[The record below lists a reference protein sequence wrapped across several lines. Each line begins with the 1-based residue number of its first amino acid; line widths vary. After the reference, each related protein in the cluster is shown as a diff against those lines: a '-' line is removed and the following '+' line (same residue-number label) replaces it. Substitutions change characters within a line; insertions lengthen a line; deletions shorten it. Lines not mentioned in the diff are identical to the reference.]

1 MIFQPCGALLS
12 MYLCEHELR
21 LRGDVNGVDAT
32 LHIFD
37 RGNARNTLTAM
48 GSITS
53 SKRASAD
60 IKLISASTLTLV
72 RVR

>member
-37 RGNARNTLTAM
+37 RGNARNILTAM
-48 GSITS
+48 GSITIPTT
-53 SKRASAD
+53 ASATT
-60 IKLISASTLTLV
+60 KLISASTLTL
-72 RVR
+72 R